1 MFMKS
6 TKTAVSQKA
15 ALLVAVFL
23 SANAIAA
30 PESLAEMRERA
41 RGLVRQMTLDEKVG
55 LMMNR
60 SRGVPRLGIPD
71 YVWWS
76 EALHGVA
83 RNGRATM
90 FPQPIGLAASFDPQ
104 LVREVAEAI
113 GDEAR
118 VKYEAAQ
125 SVGRKEN
132 CTGLTFWSPN
142 VNIFRDPRWGR
153 GMETWGEDPYL
164 TGVLGT
170 AFVKGLQGD
179 DPVYL
184 KAAACAKHFA
194 VHSGPEKL
202 RHSFDVS
209 PSRKDLHETYLPAF
223 RMLVQE
229 GKVEAVMSAYNR
241 VYGESASA
249 SRLLLMDILRGEYG
263 FDGHIVS
270 DCGAVTDI
278 YKNHGLEKT
287 PEGAAARALR
297 NGLTLECGQSFG
309 SLGKAVAQGLV
320 SEAEVDSAV
329 VRLLVTRMRLGI
341 LGNGKDCP
349 YKGDPAKLC
358 SAEHVALARRS
369 ASASM
374 VLLKNDGVL
383 PFDQAKTH
391 NFLVTGSIATDAF
404 ALMGNYYGFPPR
416 LSTYLEGFAA
426 SLEPS
431 TGMTFIPGYYHG
443 IPTEKV
449 PGLSIRAPVVVVFLG
464 NTGIFEGEEGDA
476 VAANDTAGDRT
487 TLALPAGQME
497 YLRNV
502 KHAHDRARD
511 SKIVT
516 VVTGGSPVELREILE
531 ISDAVVMA
539 WYGGQEGGAA
549 LADLLFG
556 KVDFTAR
563 LPMTFPTSADVLPP
577 FEDYSMAGRTYRY
590 QSEGIEFP
598 FGYGLSYASAE
609 YRSVSVSPDRRTATV
624 VLENKDARDAV
635 ETVQIYVETP
645 NAGKGAPLMSLRGFA
660 KVAVPAGASVTAK
673 IGLDSDA
680 FTEVDAD
687 GGTRAVSG
695 PCKVWAASAAPCARS
710 RALGLRACSTVL

>member
-1 MFMKS
+1 MK
-6 TKTAVSQKA
+6 KA
-15 ALLVAVFL
+15 MPVIVAAILSGVAL
-23 SANAIAA
+23 AA
-30 PESLAEMRERA
+30 PESLEQMRERA

-60 SRGVPRLGIPD
+60 SKGVPRLGIPD

-83 RNGRATM
+83 RNGKATM
-90 FPQPIGLAASFDPQ
+90 FPQPIGLAASFDPK

-113 GDEAR
+113 GEEAR

-125 SVGRKEN
+125 SAGRQED

-184 KAAACAKHFA
+184 KTAACAKHFA

-209 PSRKDLHETYLPAF
+209 PSRKDLYETYLPAF
-223 RMLVQE
+223 RRLVQE

-241 VYGESASA
+241 VYGESAS
-249 SRLLLMDILRGEYG
+249 SSKLLLMDILRGEYG
-263 FDGHIVS
+263 FDGHVVS

-287 PEGAAARALR
+287 PEGAAARAIR
-297 NGLTLECGQSFG
+297 NGLTLECGRTFG
-309 SLGKAVAQGLV
+309 SLAKAVEQGLV
-320 SEAEVDSAV
+320 PEAEIDAAV
-329 VRLLVTRMRLGI
+329 ERLLVTRLRLGI
-341 LGNGKDCP
+341 LGNARDCP
-349 YKGDPAKLC
+349 FRGDPAKLC

-369 ASASM
+369 AAASM

-383 PFDQAKTH
+383 PFDQAKTR
-391 NFLVTGSIATDAF
+391 NYLVTGSIATDAF

-416 LSTYLEGFAA
+416 LSTYLEGFADA
-426 SLEPS
+426 LEPS

-443 IPTEKV
+443 IPVEKV
-449 PGLSIRAPVVVVFLG
+449 PGMSIHAPAVVVFLG

-476 VAANDTAGDRT
+476 VAASDTSGDRT

-497 YLRNV
+497 YLRKV
-502 KHAHDRARD
+502 RHAHDHHALD

-556 KVDFTAR
+556 KTDFTAR

-577 FEDYSMAGRTYRY
+577 FEDYLMAGRTYRY

-609 YRSVSVSPDRRTATV
+609 YRSVSVSADRRVATV
-624 VLENKDARDAV
+624 VLENKGARDAL

-660 KVAVPAGASVTAK
+660 KVAVPSGASVTAK
-673 IGLDSDA
+673 IALDADA
-680 FTEVDAD
+680 FTEIDAD
-687 GGTRAVSG
+687 GKTRAVTG
-695 PCKVWAASAAPCARS
+695 TCKVWAASAAPCVRS
-710 RALGLRACSTVL
+710 RALGFRACSTEL